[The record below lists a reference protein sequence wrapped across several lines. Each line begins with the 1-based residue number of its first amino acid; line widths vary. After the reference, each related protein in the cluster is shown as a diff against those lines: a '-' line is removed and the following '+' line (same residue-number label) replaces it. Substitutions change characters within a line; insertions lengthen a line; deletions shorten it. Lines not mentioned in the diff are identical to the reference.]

1 MAEKHKYKCPKC
13 KCEFEA
19 EKGKEECKCPKCGC
33 DASSEKCE
41 CCK

>member
-13 KCEFEA
+13 GCEFE
-19 EKGKEECKCPKCGC
+19 GTKEECKCTKCGC
-33 DASSEKCE
+33 DASSDKCE